1 MNFIF
6 CLLRYLSESSSLFYR
21 DSNGH
26 FIFSSATERISL
38 ISQLEG
44 FPIGENTWEEEINGE
59 TIQTYDSCS
68 LPPSS
73 TLSTT
78 PSKTPSAIPS
88 SLPTENC
95 VALSFACNSEYDGLY
110 QQTDSRRFQSL
121 TVPFQR
127 LFVDD
132 TRWVFYNPSL
142 DTYLYTD
149 FNNEASP
156 PSPEDWSLGHTSFGD
171 VGTLESCMTQCLSS
185 FFPTLAPIQ
194 PSRTP
199 SKAPSFKPSLTPC
212 KIIHFIFIDVM

>member
-26 FIFSSATERISL
+26 FIFSSATERISS

-44 FPIGENTWEEEINGE
+44 FPIGENTWEEQINGE

-68 LPPSS
+68 LLCQASLPPSS
-73 TLSTT
+73 PPSTT

-132 TRWVFYNPSL
+132 TRWVFSKPPL
-142 DTYLYTD
+142 L
-149 FNNEASP
+149 P
-156 PSPEDWSLGHTSFGD
+156 PSTGPLGVQKT
-171 VGTLESCMTQCLSS
+171 
-185 FFPTLAPIQ
+185 
-194 PSRTP
+194 
-199 SKAPSFKPSLTPC
+199 
-212 KIIHFIFIDVM
+212 

>member
-1 MNFIF
+1 MRTHGKRK
-6 CLLRYLSESSSLFYR
+6 L
-21 DSNGH
+21 
-26 FIFSSATERISL
+26 
-38 ISQLEG
+38 
-44 FPIGENTWEEEINGE
+44 NGE
-59 TIQTYDSCS
+59 TIQIYDSCSLLCQAS

-73 TLSTT
+73 TPSTT

-156 PSPEDWSLGHTSFGD
+156 PSPEDWSLG
-171 VGTLESCMTQCLSS
+171 
-185 FFPTLAPIQ
+185 
-194 PSRTP
+194 RT
-199 SKAPSFKPSLTPC
+199 KNMN
-212 KIIHFIFIDVM
+212 FIFLQA